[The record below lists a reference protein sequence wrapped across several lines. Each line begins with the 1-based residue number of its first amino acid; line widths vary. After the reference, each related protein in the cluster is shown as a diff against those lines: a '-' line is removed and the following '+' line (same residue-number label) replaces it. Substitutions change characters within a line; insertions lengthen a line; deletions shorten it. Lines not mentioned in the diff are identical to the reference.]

1 MAKVPIPSRQSIGV
15 PIYMIGM
22 LYGQMV
28 VELGHMP
35 QRGMIIHMWSSFK
48 IVFGA
53 ITKVFWLAIAVL
65 SIYHGIPTLWHQSRS
80 MISIHRNIREVHC
93 PDPYDPST
101 LLWIAIGGSNS
112 LALH

>member
-48 IVFGA
+48 IVFGSHNEG
-53 ITKVFWLAIAVL
+53 FLARY
-65 SIYHGIPTLWHQSRS
+65 SCFKH
-80 MISIHRNIREVHC
+80 ISWDTDPLTSVPVH
-93 PDPYDPST
+93 DKHSQK
-101 LLWIAIGGSNS
+101 
-112 LALH
+112 H